1 MRHEGRQGA
10 AGDVTGVIRDVRA
23 GWRRKLLVRGLLR
36 VLVAGALVL
45 IGAGIALEALRFTP
59 ASILTFRIVTVV
71 AILGVAYWWIVRP
84 FRAQVSDD
92 QVALYLEEHEPSLNN
107 LLLSAMTA
115 ERRGNPEEHS
125 PALVAKLVE
134 EAIRRCQEVEAGR
147 RIEQPLVKRYSL
159 MAAAAVA
166 VALAVFT
173 FGPAY
178 LRHGLS
184 AMYSWSSD
192 LEAAAPYRIALT
204 PGSGKVPRGA
214 DQLFTATLSGF
225 SADDAVLLVRKG
237 DAAAFERVPMVK
249 NDKGAFEGMV
259 FDVDARLEFLAEA
272 EGVRSPTF
280 TLDVVDLP
288 YAQRI
293 DLEYHF
299 PAHTGLEP
307 RVVEDAG
314 DIAVL
319 TGTEVI
325 VTITPTMPTP
335 AGQLTLHES
344 AALPLTVGAEG
355 KLIGRFVADK
365 DGFYRVGLQ
374 GPDGAMI
381 TASPQYVIDVL
392 DDMAPTVAISKPGRD
407 TNATPVEEFFVEAK
421 ADDDFGV
428 KNLELVYSVNGG
440 AEKTVPLYRGAQRLD
455 EVTAGHTFY
464 LEELGVQAGD
474 AVSYYARAS
483 DNDAGGG
490 KQATSDIYFLRVRPF
505 GKDFKPS
512 TSMSG
517 GGGGGGG
524 GGAEVGALSEQQRQ
538 IIAGTFNTLREKK
551 TLTPDKVRE
560 ATVVLSLSQG
570 RLREQV
576 EGLVSRMNSR
586 LVAPD
591 PSFKKIADLLP
602 LAAAEMKTAEQ
613 KLQARS
619 AEGAMPAEQK
629 ALQYLQQAEEEY
641 ELQVQTQRQSGGGG
655 GGGQAGSIAEDLA
668 DLFELEMDKMANQY
682 ETSSSAASAQAEQR
696 VDALAE
702 KLKELARRQQQEIER
717 QKRRA
722 AGQGPNTGN
731 DSQRALAREAEEAA
745 RQLERLSREQNRPDL
760 AQAARQMQQAADA
773 MRRAAAGN
781 DPGAAGQAS
790 QASDRLQ
797 QVQRQLQGAQAAR
810 AERDV
815 QEAIRQAEEISREH
829 ADVASD
835 AEQIAGAGNDRM
847 QKAQLNAQRR
857 EQLSSK
863 VGQLEQQLERTAND
877 IAKEQKDASK
887 KLREAAGEIRDD
899 KVKEKLRYSQRLLG
913 RDATQGAA
921 AEYDAQ
927 IGADLMDLRRK
938 LAEASSSLGKGGNGQ
953 QADNALDKARELVR
967 GVDSLGRRM
976 QERASGDRAQSGD
989 RGQQQAG
996 GQQGRDQQGRDGQA
1010 QGQQAQNGRQGQQG
1024 QQQAQNGQS
1033 GQRGQQGQQGQAGQ
1047 QGQQGQQGQAGQQG
1061 QQGQQGQAGQQGQ
1074 QGQGGQAGQGAQ
1086 AGGQSNGGG
1095 FGGDRT
1101 GGWNNDGGYGWGDA
1115 RPGNLTPDD
1124 VRQFRGEARRYAQD
1138 LDGLR
1143 RSLRADG
1150 VDPKQLD
1157 EILKRLRS
1165 LDDDRVYKDVEEL
1178 ARLQS
1183 QVSEGLR
1190 RFEFDLRRKVE
1201 GEAGD
1206 VRLTGGDEVPAEFK
1220 ALVEEYYRSLA
1231 KPRERQQ

>member
-1 MRHEGRQGA
+1 MLHEGRQGA
-10 AGDVTGVIRDVRA
+10 AADVTDVIREVRA

-36 VLVAGALVL
+36 VLIAGALIL
-45 IGAGIALEALRFTP
+45 IGAGVALEALRFTP
-59 ASILTFRIVTVV
+59 ASILTFRLVTI
-71 AILGVAYWWIVRP
+71 AALAAVAYWWIIRP
-84 FRAQVSDD
+84 FRARVSDE

-107 LLLSAMTA
+107 LLVSAMTA
-115 ERRGNPEEHS
+115 QRRGNPEEHS
-125 PALVAKLVE
+125 PALVAKLVD
-134 EAIRRCQEVEAGR
+134 EAVRRCQEVESGR

-159 MAAAAVA
+159 MTAG
-166 VALAVFT
+166 ALALAFAIFA

-184 AMYSWSSD
+184 AMYTWSPN

-225 SADDAVLLVRKG
+225 TADDAVLLVRKG

-249 NDKGAFEGMV
+249 NEQGVFEGMI

-272 EGVRSPTF
+272 EGVRSATF

-293 DLEYHF
+293 DLEYRF
-299 PAHTGLEP
+299 PTHTGLEP
-307 RVVEDAG
+307 RIVEDAG

-319 TGTEVI
+319 VGTEVF
-325 VTITPTMPTP
+325 VTVTPTMPTP
-335 AGQLTLHES
+335 AGQITLHES
-344 AALPLTVGAEG
+344 ATLPLAGQEG
-355 KLIGRFVADK
+355 GTLTAHFVADK
-365 DGFYRVGLQ
+365 DGFYRIGLQ
-374 GPDGAMI
+374 GPDGTMV

-392 DDMAPTVAISKPGRD
+392 DDMAPTVSISKPGRD

-440 AEKTVPLYRGAQRLD
+440 AEKTVPLYKGARRLE

-474 AVSYYARAS
+474 AVSYYARAA

-505 GKDFKPS
+505 GKDFKPA

-538 IIAGTFNTLREKK
+538 IIAGTFNVLREGKK
-551 TLTPDKVRE
+551 ISGDKLRE

-591 PSFKKIADLLP
+591 PSFKKIAELLP
-602 LAAAEMKTAEQ
+602 LAAAEMKTAET

-619 AEGAMPAEQK
+619 ADGAMPAEQK

-641 ELQVQTQRQSGGGG
+641 EMQVQTQRQSGGGG

-682 ETSSSAASAQAEQR
+682 ETSSSASNAQAEQR
-696 VDALAE
+696 IDALAE
-702 KLKELARRQQQEIER
+702 KLKELARRQQQELER
-717 QKRRA
+717 QRRRA
-722 AGQGPNTGN
+722 AGQGPNGGG
-731 DSQRALAREAEEAA
+731 DQQRALAREAEEAA

-781 DPGAAGQAS
+781 DPSAAGQAS
-790 QASDRLQ
+790 QAADRLS

-815 QEAIRQAEEISREH
+815 QDAIRQAEEIAREH

-835 AEQIAGAGNDRM
+835 AEQIPGAGADRL

-863 VGQLEQQLERTAND
+863 VGQLEQQLERTANE
-877 IAKEQKDASK
+877 IAKEQKDASQ

-913 RDATQGAA
+913 RDAAQGAA

-938 LAEASSSLGKGGNGQ
+938 LAEASSALGKGGGQ
-953 QADNALDKARELVR
+953 QQTENALDKARELVR

-976 QERASGDRAQSGD
+976 QERASGDR
-989 RGQQQAG
+989 
-996 GQQGRDQQGRDGQA
+996 GQQGRGQQGQQQG

-1024 QQQAQNGQS
+1024 QQGQQQAQNGQQ
-1033 GQRGQQGQQGQAGQ
+1033 GEQGQQGQAGQ
-1047 QGQQGQQGQAGQQG
+1047 QGQS
-1061 QQGQQGQAGQQGQ
+1061 GQQGQAGQQGQ
-1074 QGQGGQAGQGAQ
+1074 QGQGGQQGQQGQ
-1086 AGGQSNGGG
+1086 GGQSGQNAQGGGQSDGGG

-1101 GGWNNDGGYGWGDA
+1101 GGWNDDGGYGWGDA
-1115 RPGNLTPDD
+1115 RPGNFNPDD

-1143 RSLRADG
+1143 RSLRAEG
-1150 VDPKQLD
+1150 VDSRQLD
-1157 EILKRLRS
+1157 EILKRLKA

-1178 ARLQS
+1178 ARLQA

-1201 GEAGD
+1201 GESSD
-1206 VRLTGGDEVPAEFK
+1206 VRLTGSDEVPAEFK
-1220 ALVEEYYRSLA
+1220 TLVEEYYRSLA
-1231 KPRERQQ
+1231 KPRERQR

>member
-1 MRHEGRQGA
+1 MLHEERQGA
-10 AGDVTGVIRDVRA
+10 AGDVTDVIRAVRA

-36 VLVAGALVL
+36 VLIAGALIL
-45 IGAGIALEALRFTP
+45 IGASVALEALRFTP
-59 ASILTFRIVTVV
+59 ASILTFRLVTLAGIV
-71 AILGVAYWWIVRP
+71 AVAYWWIVRP
-84 FRAQVSDD
+84 YRARVSDE

-107 LLLSAMTA
+107 LLVSAMTA
-115 ERRGNPEEHS
+115 QRRGNPDEHS
-125 PALVAKLVE
+125 PALVAKLVD
-134 EAIRRCQEVEAGR
+134 EAVRRCQEVEAGR
-147 RIEQPLVKRYSL
+147 RIEQPIVKRYSL
-159 MAAAAVA
+159 MAAG
-166 VALAVFT
+166 ALAAALAIFA

-184 AMYSWSSD
+184 AMYTWSPD

-225 SADDAVLLVRKG
+225 EAADAVLLVRKG
-237 DAAAFERVPMVK
+237 DAAAFDRVPMVK
-249 NDKGAFEGMV
+249 NEQGVFEGMV
-259 FDVDARLEFLAEA
+259 FDVDANLEFLAEA

-280 TLDVVDLP
+280 TLEVVDLP

-293 DLEYHF
+293 DLEYRF
-299 PAHTGLEP
+299 PPHTGLEP
-307 RVVEDAG
+307 RLIEDAG

-319 TGTEVI
+319 VGTEVF

-335 AGQLTLHES
+335 AGQITLHES
-344 AALPLTVGAEG
+344 ATLPLAAQEG
-355 KLIGRFVADK
+355 GTLTARFVADK

-374 GPDGAMI
+374 GPDGTMV

-392 DDMAPTVAISKPGRD
+392 DDMAPSVAISKPGRD
-407 TNATPVEEFFVEAK
+407 TSATPVEEFFVEAK

-428 KNLELVYSVNGG
+428 RNLELVYSVNGG
-440 AEKTVPLYRGAQRLD
+440 AEKKVPLYRGAKRLE

-474 AVSYYARAS
+474 AVSYYARAA
-483 DNDAGGG
+483 DNDTGGG
-490 KQATSDIYFLRVRPF
+490 KQATSDIYFLRIRPF
-505 GKDFKPS
+505 GKDFKPA
-512 TSMSG
+512 TSMAG

-538 IIAGTFNTLREKK
+538 IIAGTFNVLREKR
-551 TLTPDKVRE
+551 TITPEKLRE

-602 LAAAEMKTAEQ
+602 LAAAEMKTAET

-619 AEGAMPAEQK
+619 ADGAMPAEQK

-641 ELQVQTQRQSGGGG
+641 ELQVQTQQQSGGGG

-696 VDALAE
+696 IDALAE
-702 KLKELARRQQQEIER
+702 KLKELARRQQQELER
-717 QKRRA
+717 QRRRA
-722 AGQGPNTGN
+722 AGQGPNTGS
-731 DSQRALAREAEEAA
+731 DQQRALAREAEEAA

-790 QASDRLQ
+790 QAADRLQ

-815 QEAIRQAEEISREH
+815 QDAIRQAEDIAREH
-829 ADVASD
+829 ADVAAD
-835 AEQIAGAGNDRM
+835 AEQIPGAGADRL

-863 VGQLEQQLERTAND
+863 VGQLEQQLERTANE
-877 IAKEQKDASK
+877 IAKDQKDASQ

-938 LAEASSSLGKGGNGQ
+938 LAEASSALGKGGGQ
-953 QADNALDKARELVR
+953 QPTDNALDKARELVR

-976 QERASGDRAQSGD
+976 QERAAGDRDPQG
-989 RGQQQAG
+989 RGQQGQ
-996 GQQGRDQQGRDGQA
+996 GQQGQD
-1010 QGQQAQNGRQGQQG
+1010 QQAQNGRQQGQQG
-1024 QQQAQNGQS
+1024 QQQAQNGQ
-1033 GQRGQQGQQGQAGQ
+1033 RGQ

-1061 QQGQQGQAGQQGQ
+1061 QSGQQGQAGQQGQ
-1074 QGQGGQAGQGAQ
+1074 QGQGGQQGQNAQ
-1086 AGGQSNGGG
+1086 GGGNSDGGG

-1101 GGWNNDGGYGWGDA
+1101 GGWNDDGGYGWGDA
-1115 RPGNLTPDD
+1115 RPGNFNPDD

-1138 LDGLR
+1138 VEGLR
-1143 RSLRADG
+1143 RALRAEG
-1150 VDPKQLD
+1150 VDSRQLD
-1157 EILKRLRS
+1157 EILKRLKA

-1178 ARLQS
+1178 ARLQA

-1201 GEAGD
+1201 GESSD
-1206 VRLTGGDEVPAEFK
+1206 VRLTGSDDVPAEFK
-1220 ALVEEYYRSLA
+1220 RLVEEYYRSLA
-1231 KPRERQQ
+1231 KPRERQR